1 MASKHGSAPVPFE
14 GEESKDNFLRFVQE
28 KAGVWVGMPGQ
39 VKELHVLAKGFA
51 AASDAEKQ
59 AALKTAEASKD
70 EAGKYYAKVMT
81 KVMASADFV
90 AKETSRLTK
99 MMDDGSVAVGK
110 KEQFRKRLNALSS
123 FGE

>member
-1 MASKHGSAPVPFE
+1 MPCSA
-14 GEESKDNFLRFVQE
+14 KD
-28 KAGVWVGMPGQ
+28 KAAVI
-39 VKELHVLAKGFA
+39 KK
-51 AASDAEKQ
+51 AEKFK
-59 AALKTAEASKD
+59 ADEKD
-70 EAGKYYAKVMT
+70 ADSAKYYAKVMT